1 MKINKYS
8 KKIYILFLT
17 IFSFYINFYYGHLGV
32 YPLDT
37 FLFYDSSL
45 RILEG
50 ATPFKDFWISTG
62 LTIDIMQAL
71 IFKLFGISFK
81 NYVLHASLMNVA
93 LTLATFFIFI
103 EFKLSNF
110 FSFFYSLILSITAYP
125 VSGTP
130 FLDHHSIIFCIFAVY
145 CFLLALKQKKKYFLV
160 FDTIFLSFSFLLKT
174 NTIWLLNNY
183 NGFVNIN
190 LFLF

>member
-50 ATPFKDFWISTG
+50 ATPFKDF
-62 LTIDIMQAL
+62 L
-71 IFKLFGISFK
+71 
-81 NYVLHASLMNVA
+81 AS
-93 LTLATFFIFI
+93 
-103 EFKLSNF
+103 S
-110 FSFFYSLILSITAYP
+110 ILSADVNK
-125 VSGTP
+125 VS
-130 FLDHHSIIFCIFAVY
+130 L
-145 CFLLALKQKKKYFLV
+145 
-160 FDTIFLSFSFLLKT
+160 FDFST
-174 NTIWLLNNY
+174 THT
-183 NGFVNIN
+183 
-190 LFLF
+190 

>member
-1 MKINKYS
+1 MLKNLDKLFQIVAAIVLKMIIKKESSIYKQKMEINKYS

-62 LTIDIMQAL
+62 LTIDIMQAF

-81 NYVLHASLMNVA
+81 NYVSHASLMNVA

-110 FSFFYSLILSITAYP
+110 FHFFIL
-125 VSGTP
+125 
-130 FLDHHSIIFCIFAVY
+130 
-145 CFLLALKQKKKYFLV
+145 
-160 FDTIFLSFSFLLKT
+160 
-174 NTIWLLNNY
+174 
-183 NGFVNIN
+183 
-190 LFLF
+190 